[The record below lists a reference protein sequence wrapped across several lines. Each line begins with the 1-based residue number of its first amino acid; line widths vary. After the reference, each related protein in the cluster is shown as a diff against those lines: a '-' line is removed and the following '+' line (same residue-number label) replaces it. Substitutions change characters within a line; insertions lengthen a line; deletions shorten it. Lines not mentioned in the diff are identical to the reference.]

1 MADSYFEP
9 GSFRDRTNR
18 VFYQDGVAL
27 RGLDSHAV
35 QEWEAL
41 SSKPFFQ
48 HFIAAGKLVQTEQVE
63 FDIRLFPLLQSIR
76 VAFQAEQTAGM
87 R

>member
-1 MADSYFEP
+1 MTDSRFEP
-9 GSFRDRTNR
+9 GSFRDRTSR
-18 VFYQDGVAL
+18 VFYQDGTVL
-27 RGLDSHAV
+27 RGLDSHAA

-41 SSKPFFQ
+41 STKPFFQ
-48 HFIAAGKLVQTEQVE
+48 QFMTAGKFVQTEQIE
-63 FDIRLFPLLQSIR
+63 FAIRLFPLLRSIR